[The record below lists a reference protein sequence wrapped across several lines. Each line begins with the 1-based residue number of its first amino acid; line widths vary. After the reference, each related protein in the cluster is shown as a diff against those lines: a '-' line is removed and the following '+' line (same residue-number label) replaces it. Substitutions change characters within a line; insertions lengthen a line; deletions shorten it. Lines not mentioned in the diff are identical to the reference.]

1 MKEFI
6 DEKSKK
12 LFMFFFLLVLVA
24 ALFSALRYFL
34 FEDYYVKAKV
44 YCDSTTERCFV
55 SECSEGDLGCIDYDG
70 QKLIVYKWVK
80 KKAHTFSYCN
90 ENTFNC
96 PIECNKPDCEEIL
109 CDEET
114 LSDGEYCMTN
124 RVDNNGPRE

>member
-1 MKEFI
+1 MKEFV

-12 LFMFFFLLVLVA
+12 LFMFFFLLVLVV

-44 YCDSTTERCFV
+44 YCSTTERCFV